1 MKQIC
6 ELNDRI
12 ILGTEGVSA
21 KAPRITA
28 RAIVKNQDG
37 LYAVMYADKF
47 KLHSLPGGGV
57 EDGEDVLTALRREVY
72 EETGCACDEIQELG
86 IVAENRASLDYT
98 QINYYFVVTT
108 THTPGENHLTEAEQD
123 SRTVVEWHTFD
134 EMVRLINEQE
144 FDRVQGKYLK
154 ARDVAA
160 LREYAKLVELYV
172 PKLEDLWF
180 YQKMMSD
187 PETMSYNDPWG
198 GCIDYPDEVLPDW
211 YARWVGQEPKRF
223 YAYIKRSSDGAWI
236 GDVNIHYTP
245 EKDWWDM
252 GIVIYAPYRGKGYA
266 VPALKLLLDHAFRDC
281 GISRLHNDFE
291 TTRDAAWAIHRKVG
305 FKEMGVED
313 GILQLIL
320 TKEDYLNINGNTT
333 N

>member
-12 ILGTEGVSA
+12 ILGQDGLSSM
-21 KAPRITA
+21 APRLTA

-47 KLHSLPGGGV
+47 KLHSMPGGGV

-72 EETGCACDEIQELG
+72 EETGCVCDEIQELG

-198 GCIDYPDEVLPDW
+198 GCIDYPDEILPGW
-211 YARWVGQEPKRF
+211 YAKWVGKEPERF

-236 GDVNIHYTP
+236 GDVNFHYTP
-245 EKDWWDM
+245 ERDWWDM

-291 TTRDAAWAIHRKVG
+291 TTRDAAWSIHRKVG

-313 GILQLIL
+313 GILQLML
-320 TKEDYLNINGNTT
+320 TKEDYLNNNP
-333 N
+333 

>member
-6 ELNDRI
+6 ELNDKI
-12 ILGTEGVSA
+12 ILGQDGLSSM
-21 KAPRITA
+21 APRITA

-72 EETGCACDEIQELG
+72 EETGCVCDEIQELG

-98 QINYYFVVTT
+98 QINYYFLVTT

-154 ARDVAA
+154 TRDVAA
-160 LREYAKLVELYV
+160 LREYSKWVELYI
-172 PKLEDLWF
+172 PKREDLWF

-198 GCIDYPDEVLPDW
+198 GCIDYPDELLPEW
-211 YARWVGQEPKRF
+211 YANWVGKEPERF
-223 YAYIKRSSDGAWI
+223 YAYIKRSCDGAWI
-236 GDVNIHYTP
+236 GDVNFHYTP

-252 GIVIYAPYRGKGYA
+252 GIVIYAPYRGKGYS
-266 VPALKLLLDHAFRDC
+266 VSALKLLLDQAFRIC

>member
-12 ILGTEGVSA
+12 ILGQDGLSSM
-21 KAPRITA
+21 APRLTA

-72 EETGCACDEIQELG
+72 EETGCICDEIQELG

-223 YAYIKRSSDGAWI
+223 YAYIKRSSDGAWL
-236 GDVNIHYTP
+236 GDVNFHYTP

-266 VPALKLLLDHAFRDC
+266 VPALKLLLDYAFRDC

>member
-1 MKQIC
+1 MG
-6 ELNDRI
+6 N
-12 ILGTEGVSA
+12 
-21 KAPRITA
+21 
-28 RAIVKNQDG
+28 
-37 LYAVMYADKF
+37 M
-47 KLHSLPGGGV
+47 
-57 EDGEDVLTALRREVY
+57 
-72 EETGCACDEIQELG
+72 
-86 IVAENRASLDYT
+86 
-98 QINYYFVVTT
+98 
-108 THTPGENHLTEAEQD
+108 EQ
-123 SRTVVEWHTFD
+123 
-134 EMVRLINEQE
+134 L
-144 FDRVQGKYLK
+144 
-154 ARDVAA
+154 
-160 LREYAKLVELYV
+160 ELYI

-180 YQKMMSD
+180 YQKMMAD
-187 PETMSYNDPWG
+187 PETMSYNACWDVEYDG
-198 GCIDYPDEVLPDW
+198 YHRDTGCIDYPDEVLVNW
-211 YARWVGQEPKRF
+211 HKAWVGNEPDCF

-236 GDVNIHYTP
+236 GDVNFHYTP

-313 GILQLIL
+313 GILQLML

>member
-6 ELNDRI
+6 ELNDKI
-12 ILGTEGVSA
+12 ILGTDGMST

-154 ARDVAA
+154 ARDVVA
-160 LREYAKLVELYV
+160 LREYSKWVELYI

-211 YARWVGQEPKRF
+211 YANWVGQEPDRF
-223 YAYIKRSSDGAWI
+223 YAYIKRSSDGTWI
-236 GDVNIHYTP
+236 GDLNFHYTP

-252 GIVIYAPYRGKGYA
+252 GIVIYAPFRGKGYA
-266 VPALKLLLDHAFRDC
+266 VPALRLLLDQAFRVC

-313 GILQLIL
+313 GLLQLML
-320 TKEDYLNINGNTT
+320 TKEDYLNNNP
-333 N
+333 

>member
-12 ILGTEGVSA
+12 ILGTDGMST

-72 EETGCACDEIQELG
+72 EETGCICDEIQELG

-123 SRTVVEWHTFD
+123 SRTVVEWYTFD

-154 ARDVAA
+154 ARDVVA
-160 LREYAKLVELYV
+160 LREYSKWVELYI

-211 YARWVGQEPKRF
+211 YSRWVGQEPQRF
-223 YAYIKRSSDGAWI
+223 YAYIKRTSDGAWI
-236 GDVNIHYTP
+236 GDVNFHYTP

-313 GILQLIL
+313 GILQLML
-320 TKEDYLNINGNTT
+320 TKEDYLNNNP
-333 N
+333 

>member
-6 ELNDRI
+6 ELNDKI
-12 ILGTEGVSA
+12 ILGRDGLSSM
-21 KAPRITA
+21 APRLTA

-72 EETGCACDEIQELG
+72 EETGCVCDEIQELG
-86 IVAENRASLDYT
+86 IVAENRARLDYT

-108 THTPGENHLTEAEQD
+108 THTPGENHLTEEEQD
-123 SRTVVEWHTFD
+123 SRTIVKWETFD

-211 YARWVGQEPKRF
+211 YARWIGQEPQRF
-223 YAYIKRSSDGAWI
+223 YAYIKRTSDGAWI
-236 GDVNIHYTP
+236 GDVNFHYTP
-245 EKDWWDM
+245 ERDWWDM

-291 TTRDAAWAIHRKVG
+291 TTRDAAWSIHRKVG

-313 GILQLIL
+313 GILQLML
-320 TKEDYLNINGNTT
+320 TKEDYLRNNP
-333 N
+333 

>member
-1 MKQIC
+1 MELIC
-6 ELNDRI
+6 ELNDKI
-12 ILGTEGVSA
+12 ILGTEGLST
-21 KAPRITA
+21 KAPRLTA

-72 EETGCACDEIQELG
+72 EETGCICDEIQELG

-160 LREYAKLVELYV
+160 LREYAKMVELYV

-223 YAYIKRSSDGAWI
+223 YAYIKRSSDGAWL
-236 GDVNIHYTP
+236 GDVNFHYTP

>member
-6 ELNDRI
+6 ELNDKI
-12 ILGTEGVSA
+12 ILGRDGLSSM
-21 KAPRITA
+21 APRLTA

-72 EETGCACDEIQELG
+72 EETGCVCDEIQELG

-108 THTPGENHLTEAEQD
+108 SHTPGENHLTEAEQD
-123 SRTVVEWHTFD
+123 SRTIVKWETFD

-160 LREYAKLVELYV
+160 LREYAKLVELYI

-211 YARWVGQEPKRF
+211 YANWVGKEPERF

-236 GDVNIHYTP
+236 GDVNFHYTP
-245 EKDWWDM
+245 ERDWWDM
-252 GIVIYAPYRGKGYA
+252 GIVIYAPFRGKGYA

-313 GILQLIL
+313 GILQLML
-320 TKEDYLNINGNTT
+320 TKEDYLNSNP
-333 N
+333 